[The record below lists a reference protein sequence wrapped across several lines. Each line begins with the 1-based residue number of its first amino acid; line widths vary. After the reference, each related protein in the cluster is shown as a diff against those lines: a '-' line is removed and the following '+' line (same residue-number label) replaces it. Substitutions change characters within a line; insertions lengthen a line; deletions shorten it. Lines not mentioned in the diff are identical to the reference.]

1 MGYYPVFIRMDFPWS
16 FRPISLKVLGHF
28 LEGFGVLSWSFLGPS
43 TGKNEKCASTF
54 HRICNIHRY
63 SVLRVEGGPFTPS
76 ISFHLPELDTMRVA
90 DAQTGR
96 PYSKS
101 LNRLISVEG
110 GRTGGGTP
118 STRNRFIFFDLWD
131 WWKDGGSFLENSL
144 DGVCRGDGRPVNV
157 SVSAFTYCRVQK
169 KPDYANRFHAG
180 TIFAIYQ
187 VKVLV

>member
-1 MGYYPVFIRMDFPWS
+1 MDFPWS

-28 LEGFGVLSWSFLGPS
+28 LEGFGSLSWSFCP
-43 TGKNEKCASTF
+43 TPTKNRKYPSTF

-63 SVLRVEGGPFTPS
+63 SILRVEGGTFTPS

-144 DGVCRGDGRPVNV
+144 DGVCRGDGRPVNP
-157 SVSAFTYCRVQK
+157 RLE
-169 KPDYANRFHAG
+169 PN
-180 TIFAIYQ
+180 
-187 VKVLV
+187 